1 MKLSIVLPAY
11 NEEDVLEKN
20 VQSVYDEV
28 RKFTG
33 TGGFE
38 IIVCDD
44 TSTDATPRICLQL
57 SKRFREVRCVRYE
70 NGPSRR
76 ENLSLAIKAARGDI
90 IICLDTDL
98 SVKPAFIAKLV
109 SGIEQGYDITTG
121 SRYTSGARIKRTLFR
136 SMISRAY
143 NLFMMAYFGSKI
155 RDHQCGF
162 KAFKRKAIFQLINEL
177 GYDSSFRRGWF
188 WDTELLIR
196 AQRHGFRVL
205 EIPVDWEGDMKS
217 SFKISREIRMI
228 PYVLSL
234 KWRLMRR
241 MGRAKNA

>member
-11 NEEDVLEKN
+11 NEEEILGKN
-20 VQSVYDEV
+20 VQSLYNEV
-28 RKFTG
+28 RKFIG
-33 TGGFE
+33 TGSFE

-44 TSTDATPRICLQL
+44 TSTDATPKICQQL
-57 SKRFREVRCVRYE
+57 SKHFREVRCIRYE

-76 ENLSLAIKAARGDI
+76 ENLSLAIKAAQGDI
-90 IICLDTDL
+90 IICTDTDL
-98 SVKPAFIAKLV
+98 SVKPAFIAKLI
-109 SGIEQGYDITTG
+109 SGIGQGYDIVTG
-121 SRYTSGARIKRTLFR
+121 SRYTKGACVKRTLFR

-143 NLFMMAYFGSKI
+143 NLFMRTYFGSKI

-162 KAFKRKAIFQLINEL
+162 KAFRRKAIFQLTDEL

-196 AQRHGFRVL
+196 AQRHRFRVL
-205 EIPVDWEGDMKS
+205 EIPVDWEGDAKS

-234 KWRLMRR
+234 KWRLRGR
-241 MGRAKNA
+241 MKNA